1 MLITAPLN
9 LLIRF
14 SDVDLL
20 SAEVGFAF
28 SADNPAAECIPTL
41 IDGHVLHALFLPAV
55 FINLPH
61 GLRLFSGNNWLVI
74 IGNQVLGQFS
84 MVALSVKGNYFR
96 RNRFLQ
102 K

>member
-1 MLITAPLN
+1 MLIAAPLD

-28 SADNPAAECIPTL
+28 PADNPAAECIPAL
-41 IDGHVLHALFLPAV
+41 IDGHVLHALSLPAV

-61 GLRLFSGNNWLVI
+61 GLRLFSGNDRLVI
-74 IGNQVLGQFS
+74 IGDQVLGQFS
-84 MVALSVKGNYFR
+84 MVALSIKGDYFR
-96 RNRFLQ
+96 RKRLLQ